1 MTSVAHGFA
10 FTTAVAAQNDLAT
23 KTIEMTA
30 GGLVK
35 SPYPNVSRWMFNR
48 RQVADLG
55 EMSHELA
62 VMSDFPSIMIVRGEP
77 LPHIDLGKPQL
88 RRSNNSKPE
97 TNTLKDVP
105 RSWLVVD
112 VDDCAVPTPLG
123 LAENLVEAGVHVR
136 TLLPVEFHDAACIVS
151 ASPSTGLSGPALA
164 RLRLWFLLDRPIAS
178 ADLYRWARGARA
190 TQHPVDPHVCLP
202 SQPIYVARPQF
213 IRMTDPVP
221 PALTATL
228 IEGSVV
234 RVPLKLDRF
243 EQKLVAIER
252 SIRTETLE
260 LGSDWRRFLDRTLGS
275 ELGYFEPLKRGLGLA
290 VRQGATVDEAHQV
303 VSDLLARRADPGRQQ
318 SYGREW
324 IAKAMAKFSS
334 QDAQRA
340 AADRAVA
347 TEIGQRFYRAF
358 NVTAPEAASMS
369 HRELSRSAN
378 RAAAE
383 DTRPDATTMNNHSAE
398 ADDDAVWAAGTAQTC
413 SDRTGKAPACSDRVM
428 DWVGV
433 NNPYANKT
441 LDELVTAA
449 KGLNPGSENF
459 IEDILRGAL
468 SLQESEIRFETLVA
482 AIAKSQVS
490 PGLRV
495 LRAATKRL
503 RAEFDSARMPSPD
516 ELQRREAAAVAVAA
530 EDRRKRIE
538 HLATLVRPLAADP
551 DLIKNLIAYAN
562 DQGVVGEDAAVV
574 ATFLTAVSRTLAGR
588 AGCMVRTGAP
598 SSGKNFVVEAILAT
612 LDPARSDDPTAS
624 SPLIRLSSS
633 SPLALVYS
641 GGADDEDS
649 LKGRLGLCS

>member
-55 EMSHELA
+55 EMSRELA

-88 RRSNNSKPE
+88 RRSNNSRPE

-112 VDDCAVPTPLG
+112 VDDCAVPAPLG

-213 IRMTDPVP
+213 IGMTDPVP

-243 EQKLVAIER
+243 EQRLVAIER
-252 SIRTETLE
+252 SIRTATLE

-347 TEIGQRFYRAF
+347 TEVDQRFYRAF
-358 NVTAPEAASMS
+358 NVTVTGGKCLDASQGALRVRKS
-369 HRELSRSAN
+369 ASR
-378 RAAAE
+378 RG
-383 DTRPDATTMNNHSAE
+383 HSA
-398 ADDDAVWAAGTAQTC
+398 
-413 SDRTGKAPACSDRVM
+413 
-428 DWVGV
+428 
-433 NNPYANKT
+433 
-441 LDELVTAA
+441 
-449 KGLNPGSENF
+449 
-459 IEDILRGAL
+459 
-468 SLQESEIRFETLVA
+468 
-482 AIAKSQVS
+482 
-490 PGLRV
+490 
-495 LRAATKRL
+495 
-503 RAEFDSARMPSPD
+503 
-516 ELQRREAAAVAVAA
+516 
-530 EDRRKRIE
+530 
-538 HLATLVRPLAADP
+538 
-551 DLIKNLIAYAN
+551 
-562 DQGVVGEDAAVV
+562 
-574 ATFLTAVSRTLAGR
+574 
-588 AGCMVRTGAP
+588 GCP
-598 SSGKNFVVEAILAT
+598 Q
-612 LDPARSDDPTAS
+612 P
-624 SPLIRLSSS
+624 
-633 SPLALVYS
+633 
-641 GGADDEDS
+641 
-649 LKGRLGLCS
+649 